1 MKLTEFFNFEESICT
16 YYNNPFPM
24 KLDYENA
31 IVISNM
37 SLGYFNDGFD
47 MEGAIR
53 ELKKADY
60 IYIRTSRDFLEKL
73 RPFFIVEHLPK
84 DTERKELESN
94 VHNNRYFL
102 KRKEN

>member
-1 MKLTEFFNFEESICT
+1 
-16 YYNNPFPM
+16 
-24 KLDYENA
+24 YENA

-47 MEGAIR
+47 VEGAIR

-60 IYIRTSRDFLEKL
+60 IYIRTSREFLERLK
-73 RPFFIVEHLPK
+73 PYFTVEHLPT
-84 DTERKELESN
+84 DTKELEGS
-94 VHNNRYFL
+94 VFNNRYFL

>member
-1 MKLTEFFNFEESICT
+1 
-16 YYNNPFPM
+16 M
-24 KLDYENA
+24 KLDYKNA

-60 IYIRTSRDFLEKL
+60 IYIRTSREFLDRL
-73 RPFFIVEHLPK
+73 RPFFIVEHLPEN
-84 DTERKELESN
+84 TERKELESN